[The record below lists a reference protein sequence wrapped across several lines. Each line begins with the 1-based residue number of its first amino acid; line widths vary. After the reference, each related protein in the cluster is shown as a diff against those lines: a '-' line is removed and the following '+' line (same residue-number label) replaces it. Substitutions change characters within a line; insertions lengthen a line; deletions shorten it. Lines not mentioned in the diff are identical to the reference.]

1 MFSLISSGV
10 QIEKEIAT
18 KVKADVEEEL
28 KLLEEEISKAFTST
42 GFDCHTSPVFNPA
55 NPESS
60 IEDCL
65 AHLGGKVL
73 VPLVLLQ
80 ELLKELTRQ
89 GEQPLNVLLQY
100 GVQYV
105 EDSAADF
112 IIQQGGWL
120 NNTIASL
127 QCEEGVAG
135 ARHVTVRACS
145 AVQEVVDSL
154 QSLYLENHHGPE
166 EDGQE
171 DVLPPWEDLAQ
182 QLAHVNER
190 VCEVAESA
198 LECEEALRTRISSS
212 QEEMKEYVNEQ
223 LKLLG
228 QEIVLCLQRRD
239 RRWRESLQEEV
250 RKNLQTYRQSPI
262 HSTPRGSQGAI
273 YGTVFSLEE
282 DEDQGAI
289 AEDSNDIYILTSDN
303 SGQVSPPESLTVTTS
318 WQSESLPVSLSASQS
333 WHTETL
339 PVSLG
344 PESWAQVGMDPEDVK
359 SLDSGGA
366 EERSENNS
374 SNSDIVHVD
383 KEEIAEEESAVS
395 VAEVLEVHEAILKSE
410 VETQELSSLELVKE
424 AILSQAEVVPA
435 VPAIVEESAS
445 EILLPPSTQEIPV
458 IEKLAEKPPV
468 KTEEPPKPAAVVRPV
483 SEPDKPVLKPKTEEP
498 LVEKAPDVVLT
509 QTEKI
514 LKTSLKESGK
524 ETPIPPEDP
533 VKIIESPVG
542 EKPAQAPKD
551 MTILYGGAAIAALA
565 VAVVVMLVLRKK

>member
-1 MFSLISSGV
+1 MKILSTMATVGVPEGFHFETKYVILSYLGLLSIDRQQEQQTTSVEGV

-65 AHLGGKVL
+65 AHLGGKVCQEMSVHLHAAKQTLLSLPLDYAKFKETVQGLSSHSQGWNKVL

-112 IIQQGGWL
+112 IIQQGGW
-120 NNTIASL
+120 
-127 QCEEGVAG
+127 
-135 ARHVTVRACS
+135 
-145 AVQEVVDSL
+145 
-154 QSLYLENHHGPE
+154 
-166 EDGQE
+166 
-171 DVLPPWEDLAQ
+171 
-182 QLAHVNER
+182 
-190 VCEVAESA
+190 
-198 LECEEALRTRISSS
+198 
-212 QEEMKEYVNEQ
+212 
-223 LKLLG
+223 
-228 QEIVLCLQRRD
+228 
-239 RRWRESLQEEV
+239 
-250 RKNLQTYRQSPI
+250 
-262 HSTPRGSQGAI
+262 
-273 YGTVFSLEE
+273 GTVFSLEE